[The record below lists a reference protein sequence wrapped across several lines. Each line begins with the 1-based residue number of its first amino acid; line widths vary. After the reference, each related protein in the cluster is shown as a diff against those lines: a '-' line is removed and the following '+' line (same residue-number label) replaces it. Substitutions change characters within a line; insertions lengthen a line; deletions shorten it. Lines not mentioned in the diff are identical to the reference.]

1 MCPIID
7 VKTENTKKHK
17 EIHDWET
24 GNCKFNLKKNKKKMP
39 AVKISYQS
47 NFTFINNYW
56 PIYMIM

>member
-24 GNCKFNLKKNKKKMP
+24 GNCKLIQFKEKQKEN
-39 AVKISYQS
+39 ASCED
-47 NFTFINNYW
+47 
-56 PIYMIM
+56 